1 MLRNDR
7 ARLFECGPDAKAHC
21 GFLNPSHAGYNGGMK
36 EERVLPAIR
45 EGALVNVE
53 KALKGE
59 VVYLYAFDV
68 ANEIITRRVRE
79 ILSEKPFPFEI
90 RMDRTL
96 PKDMPLYK
104 PLAIEPHILTARVRG
119 FPLRLLIRIYDVGVV
134 TVMMRVPIEADC
146 LADLMPFH
154 TPAFDSGESLDAEAS
169 KLCAEVCKSLEDS
182 MVGRTESPAPP
193 EAYTAFCLTKVGGA
207 NDVNLWL
214 SEQRE
219 NVAGLL
225 TETAPNRLSETQVTE
240 VLRIQRSF
248 EISDLTVIDW
258 DAALVVDLTGYVDDV
273 LYALELANLQ
283 LEEFKA
289 MDKRLDKYLDG
300 AYEDL
305 ERPRLPMFGASSRKL
320 QNLRRFRVDVAKLAD
335 EVTHITKF
343 FGDWYL
349 ARVYLGARD
358 RFYLEQWR
366 ASVDQRLA
374 QLDKLYSVVHSDVNE
389 RRMLWLEVVIVIF
402 FALDLLILIW
412 LKRL

>member
-1 MLRNDR
+1 
-7 ARLFECGPDAKAHC
+7 
-21 GFLNPSHAGYNGGMK
+21 MK
-36 EERVLPAIR
+36 EELSRPARR
-45 EGALVNVE
+45 EGAPMGADP
-53 KALKGE
+53 ALKGE

-68 ANEIITRRVRE
+68 ANEIITPRVRE

-119 FPLRLLIRIYDVGVV
+119 FPVRLLIRIYDVGVV
-134 TVMMRVPIEADC
+134 TVMMRVPFEADS
-146 LADLMPFH
+146 LAGLMGFH
-154 TPAFDSGESLDAEAS
+154 TLQFDTGASLDLEAA
-169 KLCAEVCKSLEDS
+169 KLCAEVCESLKDS
-182 MVGRTESPAPP
+182 IVGRTESPAPP
-193 EAYTAFCLTKVGGA
+193 EAYTVFCLTQVGEAG
-207 NDVNLWL
+207 DVNHWL
-214 SEQRE
+214 GGRRRE
-219 NVAGLL
+219 VAGLL
-225 TETAPNRLSETQVTE
+225 TETAPSQLSEPQVSE

-283 LEEFKA
+283 LEEFRA
-289 MDKRLDKYLDG
+289 MDRRLDKYLDG

-305 ERPRLPMFGASSRKL
+305 ERRRLPLFGAASKKL

-349 ARVYLGARD
+349 ARVYLDARD
-358 RFYLEQWR
+358 RFYLDQWR

-374 QLDKLYSVVHSDVNE
+374 QLDKLYSVVHAEVNE

-402 FALDLLILIW
+402 FALDLLILLW
-412 LKRL
+412 VKK